1 MNIVHTLSDLI
12 LIKKGKCY
20 WWGHVGGLRMGIRE
34 KGLGRG
40 KREEVL
46 QVWKMVNGGRALVS
60 FKFTTVYLI
69 ERTKYIICLVEM
81 LLYIRNHKLSWL

>member
-1 MNIVHTLSDLI
+1 MLLVGTRGRVTDGI
-12 LIKKGKCY
+12 KGK
-20 WWGHVGGLRMGIRE
+20 WFRA
-34 KGLGRG
+34 G

-46 QVWKMVNGGRALVS
+46 EVWKMVNGGRALVS

-69 ERTKYIICLVEM
+69 ERTKHIICLVEI

>member
-69 ERTKYIICLVEM
+69 ERTKHIICLVEM
-81 LLYIRNHKLSWL
+81 LLYIRNHKLSWW